1 MFSNVRG
8 NQKLEIIAKNP
19 IPLKMR
25 AKFFFRFD
33 RKFKV
38 ALLCL
43 YQKLFITDSGEFVT
57 FEQK

>member
-25 AKFFFRFD
+25 AKFSFRID

-43 YQKLFITDSGEFVT
+43 YQEL
-57 FEQK
+57 